1 MYKWARLRTV
11 SRNRTFYR
19 MRIPFLVLFTI
30 PVCRAVLVNRTI
42 DSNFGDPV
50 TGSMPT
56 YQSPFELI
64 WMDQTCSAEQ
74 CGVQP
79 DVAKAFDGTW
89 VTTNDL
95 APDRDVS
102 VTLQFTGVAVWVFFI
117 LSNFSGNNFSD
128 PGYRGTHVNI
138 TLDGQYAGNFS
149 RNTDNRTDMIYNA
162 TIFSTSGLANTYHEL
177 VIGTSDYP
185 HWNCLTFD
193 WAIYTVDSPEASA
206 SQNTSSSTSVVFPST
221 TSSSSMGTMASTTPS
236 PSPQSSSSKI
246 GVIIVGSTLGGLV
259 VTTLI
264 LVFLVRRL
272 RRAPQVRLGN
282 GNAEGILDIDVPPRH
297 QPYYRREIPVSDHQ
311 PMQNKA
317 ARLRQSRQRELD
329 ERIRFA
335 QHELDNLRSLRDAR
349 FADDIGDPSAAGPS
363 PTSTPELALLRN
375 EMPQQLRDQMDYLQA
390 QREAESQTVRRVC
403 PMNHFHRL
411 TPDTEL

>member
-1 MYKWARLRTV
+1 MYKWFRLRTAY
-11 SRNRTFYR
+11 RTLLF
-19 MRIPFLVLFTI
+19 LFTI
-30 PVCRAVLVNRTI
+30 AVCRAVLVNRTI

-56 YQSPFELI
+56 YQSPSNSI
-64 WMDQTCSAEQ
+64 WMDQTCSAEE
-74 CGVQP
+74 CGEQP

-89 VTTNDL
+89 TTTNDME
-95 APDRDVS
+95 PSWNMS
-102 VTLQFTGVAVWVFFI
+102 VTLQFTGVAVWAFFI
-117 LSNFSGNNFSD
+117 LNNVSHNPFPD
-128 PGYRGTHVNI
+128 PSFRGTHVNI

-162 TIFSTSGLANTYHEL
+162 TIFSTSGLANTSHEL

-221 TSSSSMGTMASTTPS
+221 TSSSSMGSMASTTPS

-259 VTTLI
+259 VITLI

-282 GNAEGILDIDVPPRH
+282 GNAEGILDIGVPPRH

-317 ARLRQSRQRELD
+317 ARLRQSRQREFD
-329 ERIRFA
+329 ERIQSA
-335 QHELDNLRSLRDAR
+335 QHELDNLRSLRNAR
-349 FADDIGDPSAAGPS
+349 SADDIGGPSAAGS
-363 PTSTPELALLRN
+363 SRPTSSLELALLRN
-375 EMPQQLRDQMDYLQA
+375 GMQQLRDQMDYLQA
-390 QREAESQTVRRVC
+390 QRESDWAQGLSNEPLPPAYT
-403 PMNHFHRL
+403 
-411 TPDTEL
+411 